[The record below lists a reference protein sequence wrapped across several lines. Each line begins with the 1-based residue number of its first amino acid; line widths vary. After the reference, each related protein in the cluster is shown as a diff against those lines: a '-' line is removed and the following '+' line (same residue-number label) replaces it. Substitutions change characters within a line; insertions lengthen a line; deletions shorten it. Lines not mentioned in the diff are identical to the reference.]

1 MAEKGWQKGLV
12 GFIYLELTPTAGL
25 IPGGTVLYRTVTML
39 AEEDRE
45 TLAEGWRVWSDAE
58 DRLVLAYRP
67 DVFDGEGFAPACLPT
82 LYVTRG
88 RRSRRPGGTR
98 NLPPDAPWVVTLF
111 LEPDVSTAPREFDTP
126 DAAVERALAIAAEFA
141 RGDVDYRSLYQVPRP
156 DYFERLDGLTGRE
169 A

>member
-1 MAEKGWQKGLV
+1 
-12 GFIYLELTPTAGL
+12 
-25 IPGGTVLYRTVTML
+25 ML
-39 AEEDRE
+39 ADEDRE
-45 TLAEGWRVWSDAE
+45 ALADGWRVWSDAE

-67 DVFDGEGFAPACLPT
+67 DVFDGTEFDAACMPT

-111 LEPDVSTAPREFDTP
+111 LEPEVSATPREFDTP
-126 DAAVERALAIAAEFA
+126 ADAVEGALALAAEFA